1 MKILAIPGSLR
12 DGSYNKLL
20 IHAAEE
26 LAPDGVEIHI
36 FDIDDIPL
44 YNQDEDTPDEP
55 ESVAHLR
62 EAIRDA
68 DALLL
73 STPEYNY
80 SLPGV
85 LKNAIDWASRPP
97 GNAPLTGKPVAIMG
111 AATGMSGTMRAQ
123 LAWRP
128 VFLFTDSPMVGK
140 PEVYVA
146 QAGQKFDREGR
157 LTDETAR
164 TLIRQLL
171 ENLVKL
177 AQETNAKR
185 DRSLA
190 TTGIGAVSRGGDGR
204 KAATADAHT
213 EETAAS
219 RH

>member
-97 GNAPLTGKPVAIMG
+97 GNSAWNGKPVAIMG
-111 AATGMSGTMRAQ
+111 ASVGVIGTARAQ
-123 LAWRP
+123 YHLRQIF
-128 VFLFTDSPMVGK
+128 VFLDMNPVNQ
-140 PEVYVA
+140 PEVMINA
-146 QAGQKFDREGR
+146 SKSFDPQGN
-157 LTDETAR
+157 LTDQQPKD
-164 TLIRQLL
+164 LIAKLL
-171 ENLVKL
+171 VNLVKKVAL
-177 AQETNAKR
+177 NK
-185 DRSLA
+185 S
-190 TTGIGAVSRGGDGR
+190 
-204 KAATADAHT
+204 
-213 EETAAS
+213 
-219 RH
+219 

>member
-1 MKILAIPGSLR
+1 MKILALPGSLR

-26 LAPDGVEIHI
+26 LAPEGVEIHT
-36 FDIDDIPL
+36 FDLNEIPL
-44 YNQDEDTPDEP
+44 YNQDEDSATPP
-55 ESVAHLR
+55 ESVARLR
-62 EAIRDA
+62 EAIRNS
-68 DALLL
+68 DALLI

-97 GNAPLTGKPVAIMG
+97 GKSVLNGKPVAIMG
-111 AATGMSGTMRAQ
+111 ASTGLSGTMRAQ

-157 LTDETAR
+157 LIDEMAR
-164 TLIRQLL
+164 KLICQLL

-177 AQETNAKR
+177 AEDVNRKSAETE
-185 DRSLA
+185 A
-190 TTGIGAVSRGGDGR
+190 TV
-204 KAATADAHT
+204 
-213 EETAAS
+213 AS

>member
-12 DGSYNKLL
+12 DGSYNRLL

-26 LAPDGVEIHI
+26 LAPEGVEIRT
-36 FDIDDIPL
+36 FEIDDLPL

-55 ESVAHLR
+55 EPVAALR
-62 EAIRDA
+62 EQIRDA

-80 SLPGV
+80 SVPGV
-85 LKNAIDWASRPP
+85 LKNAIDWASRPY

-111 AATGMSGTMRAQ
+111 ASTGMSGTMRAQ

-157 LTDETAR
+157 LMDETAR
-164 TLIRQLL
+164 KLIRQLI
-171 ENLVKL
+171 ENLVGL
-177 AQETNAKR
+177 AEEANSKR
-185 DRSLA
+185 AASASDA
-190 TTGIGAVSRGGDGR
+190 TP
-204 KAATADAHT
+204 
-213 EETAAS
+213 ETAAS

>member
-12 DGSYNKLL
+12 DGSYNRLL

-26 LAPDGVEIHI
+26 LAPAGVEIET

-44 YNQDEDTPDEP
+44 YNQDEDSPSEP
-55 ESVAHLR
+55 EPVAR
-62 EAIRDA
+62 FRAAIRDA

-80 SLPGV
+80 SVPGV
-85 LKNAIDWASRPP
+85 LKNAIDWASRPY

-111 AATGMSGTMRAQ
+111 ASTGMSGTMRAQ

-157 LTDETAR
+157 LVDETAR

-177 AQETNAKR
+177 AEDANGQRAGS
-185 DRSLA
+185 DLA
-190 TTGIGAVSRGGDGR
+190 SAQVTT
-204 KAATADAHT
+204 
-213 EETAAS
+213 AS